1 MMNQLIETTYYDLN
15 SNPITNSTKIKI
27 LEVAI
32 DLFSKNGY
40 SGSSIRDITKDVG
53 IKESSLYKHFKNK
66 EEILDTIFSNF
77 QIQTDKLLPPMEM
90 LDQIAKAMSLKQF
103 LKRGI
108 ENFLTHINDQ
118 TVQQIWRIM
127 YIELFRNSKA
137 QNIYHNGIM
146 ERSIDCLELVFE
158 KMILQGKM
166 AAINPRTM
174 ATEYQHASIS
184 LILEYNMLLNEGR
197 STDEVMEKIKNHVE
211 FFSLLASK

>member
-1 MMNQLIETTYYDLN
+1 MNQSIEKTYYDLN
-15 SNPITNSTKIKI
+15 LCPITSNTKLKI
-27 LEVAI
+27 LVVAI
-32 DLFSKNGY
+32 ELFSKNGY
-40 SGSSIRDITKDVG
+40 SGSSIRDITKNVG

-77 QIQTDKLLPPMEM
+77 QLQTDQLLPPMEM
-90 LDQIAKAMSLKQF
+90 LDQIAKTLSLKQF
-103 LKRGI
+103 LERGI

-146 ERSIDCLELVFE
+146 KRTIDCLELVFE